1 RGTPAR
7 RSPARGTPA
16 RRSPARDGADFVLAI
31 DQGTTGSTALVIDRA
46 GTVRGRGYA
55 ELPQHFP
62 RPGWVEHDGNEIWRS
77 AAAAVRGALRSARAK
92 ARGIA
97 AIGITNQRETTLLW
111 ERSSGRPVA
120 RAIVWQDRRTAPRC
134 EELRRKGLE
143 RDVRRRTGL
152 VLDPYFSATK
162 LEWMLSRDRA
172 LASRAR
178 AGAIAF
184 GTVDSWL
191 IWKLTGGASHL
202 TDPTNASRTLLYNLR
217 ARDWDPVQ
225 LRRFSVPRAVLPAVR
240 ASSGDFGVTRGARF
254 VPDGIPIAGVAGD
267 QQAALFGQGCVRP
280 GASKNTYGTGCFL
293 LLHTGSR
300 PVLSRAGLISTL
312 ACGPSGEPAYAL
324 EGSVFIAG
332 AALQWLRDGLG
343 ILARAADSDAMARRV
358 ADSGG
363 VVLVPAFVG
372 LGAPYWRAD
381 VRGALLGLTRG
392 TTRDHVAR
400 AALESLAF
408 QSRDLAEAMAKDAGR
423 AITSLKVD
431 GGAAAN
437 DWLMQYQADLLGVPM
452 ARPRVIETTAL
463 GAALLA
469 GLGVGFWTSHRDLD
483 RARRIDRVFRPR
495 KSRAW
500 REAEY
505 RRWKAAVRTLLE
517 APRNER

>member
-1 RGTPAR
+1 MKGRATSRVTSNRAHSEGRGGASAR
-7 RSPARGTPA
+7 Y
-16 RRSPARDGADFVLAI
+16 VLAI
-31 DQGTTGSTALVIDRA
+31 DQGTTGSTALLLDRA
-46 GTVRGRGYA
+46 GAVRGRGYS

-62 RPGWVEHDGNEIWRS
+62 RPGWVEHDANEIWRS
-77 AAAAVRGALRSARAK
+77 VESAIRGALRGARADG
-92 ARGIA
+92 RQVA

-111 ERSSGRPVA
+111 DRASGRPVG
-120 RAIVWQDRRTAPRC
+120 RAIVWQDRRTETRC
-134 EELRRKGLE
+134 AELRRAGLE

-172 LASRAR
+172 LMGRAR
-178 AGAIAF
+178 RGAVAF

-191 IWKLTGGASHL
+191 IWKLTRGTAHA
-202 TDPTNASRTLLYNLR
+202 TDPTNASRTLLFNLR
-217 ARDWDPVQ
+217 TRQWDTTQLAR
-225 LRRFSVPRAVLPAVR
+225 FGVPRAVLPAVR
-240 ASSGDFGVTRGARF
+240 PSCGDFGVTSGLRLL
-254 VPDGIPIAGVAGD
+254 PDGVPIAGVAGD
-267 QQAALFGQGCVRP
+267 QQAALFGQGCVRA
-280 GASKNTYGTGCFL
+280 GESKNTYGTGCFL
-293 LLHTGSR
+293 LLHTGAR
-300 PVLSRAGLISTL
+300 PVASRAGLLTTV
-312 ACGPSGEPAYAL
+312 ACGPRGEIAYAL

-343 ILARAADSDAMARRV
+343 ILARASDSEAMAKRV

-408 QSRDLAEAMAKDAGR
+408 QSRDLADAMAKDAGR
-423 AITSLKVD
+423 GIRRLKVD
-431 GGAAAN
+431 GGAAVN
-437 DWLMQYQADLLGVPM
+437 DWLMQYQADLLGVPV

-463 GAALLA
+463 GAGLLA

-483 RARRIDRVFRPR
+483 RARRIERLFRPR
-495 KSRAW
+495 RTRAW

-505 RRWKAAVRTLLE
+505 ARWTAAVRTLLA
-517 APRNER
+517 APRG